1 MSAQSPAMGS
11 SCAPVRM
18 HALMAYARQP
28 FVLHRRPWT
37 TADDKLL
44 RMLVA
49 KHSTRNDVPWGT
61 ISLKGNFGHNSG
73 SCKKRYEQLPSLKH
87 PDASVF
93 VFANGGVTAKTME
106 WD

>member
-1 MSAQSPAMGS
+1 MATGEVVDLIKLDKAKQ
-11 SCAPVRM
+11 APDHVKVW
-18 HALMAYARQP
+18 P
-28 FVLHRRPWT
+28 PEDERPWT

-73 SCKKRYEQLPSLKH
+73 SCKKRYEQLLSLKH

-93 VFANGGVTAKTME
+93 VCANGGVTAKTME